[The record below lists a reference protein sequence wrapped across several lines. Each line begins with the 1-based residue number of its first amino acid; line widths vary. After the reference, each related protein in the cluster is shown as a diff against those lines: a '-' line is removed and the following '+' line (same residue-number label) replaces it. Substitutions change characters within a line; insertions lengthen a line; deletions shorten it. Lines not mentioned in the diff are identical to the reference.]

1 MEYMF
6 LIGYD
11 DGKSR
16 QGIKKDIPTL
26 IITQTNSKTMDKVV
40 LKDFRGK
47 EMEESK
53 PAVWNPDKAI
63 EGVFCPT
70 CGSWID
76 DYTGQPEKCPECGQK
91 LSGRI
96 DGRKHPPELHKTK

>member
-6 LIGYD
+6 SIGYD

-26 IITQTNSKTMDKVV
+26 IITQTNSNTMDKVV

-47 EMEESK
+47 E
-53 PAVWNPDKAI
+53 AD
-63 EGVFCPT
+63 
-70 CGSWID
+70 
-76 DYTGQPEKCPECGQK
+76 
-91 LSGRI
+91 RI
-96 DGRKHPPELHKTK
+96 FKELIGLIK